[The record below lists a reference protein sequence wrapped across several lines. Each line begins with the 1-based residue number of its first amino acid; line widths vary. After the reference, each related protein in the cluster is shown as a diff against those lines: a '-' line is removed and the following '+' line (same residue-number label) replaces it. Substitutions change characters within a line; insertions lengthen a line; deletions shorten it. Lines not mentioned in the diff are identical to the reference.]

1 MMLDGTQ
8 YIASAW
14 WVITLPGLA
23 VLLTTLSLNLVS
35 DGLRQLLDPRLQ
47 TV

>member
-1 MMLDGTQ
+1 MLDGTQ

-23 VLLTTLSLNLVS
+23 ILLVTLSLNIMS

-47 TV
+47 TA